1 MTDSDIRLYVS
12 LARFDVAYYT
22 TFRANRNRL
31 TDFPNL
37 WRYAKEL
44 YQIPAFRETTN
55 FDAIKKGFALNNL
68 EGNPNRIV
76 PLGPDTSIWD
86 K

>member
-1 MTDSDIRLYVS
+1 M
-12 LARFDVAYYT
+12 AYYT

-31 TDFPNL
+31 IDFPNL

-44 YQIPAFRETTN
+44 YQMPAFRETTN

-68 EGNPNRIV
+68 EENPNQIV

-86 K
+86 Q